1 MTITEII
8 AIGAEI
14 MTLVGVVV
22 PVFKMIKTVYKMV
35 KAQADKIELI
45 NDGIRCQLRTEM
57 MNTYYDNKANE
68 EIREYELENF
78 IKCYNAYK
86 ALGGNSFIDRI
97 KDEVLEWEVTR

>member
-1 MTITEII
+1 MTVTEII
-8 AIGAEI
+8 AIGTEI
-14 MTLVGVVV
+14 VTLIGVVV
-22 PVFKMIKTVYKMV
+22 PVFKMIKTVYKTI
-35 KAQADKIELI
+35 KSQTDKIELI

-68 EIREYELENF
+68 AIREYELENF

-97 KDEVLEWEVTR
+97 YEEVIEWSVTR